1 MAVVFVVDLKGCSQ
15 HKHIFISSLDFL
27 LIMSYLQEF
36 EIDSYNSV
44 VLGGSSHLINTSSPS
59 SGLTY
64 RWEFGSSANQS
75 VTKYPLYTFY
85 NYGIIDTTVQVK
97 LVITAGGSGCS
108 DSITK
113 QIIIKPLPRPNFN
126 LSDSVLCYP
135 NMLTVNNIS
144 ANPKQPRTVFDED
157 QLTELALSIKEVGL
171 LQPPVVR
178 SIGNGK
184 YQLIMGERRF
194 RAAKLAGL
202 KSIPV
207 IIRQTNDDQL
217 LREAL
222 VENIHRSQLNPLEE
236 GAAYQ
241 QLLNDFGY
249 THDELAI
256 KLSKS
261 RPVITNTMRLLN
273 LPPAVQ
279 RRVAAG
285 VISAGHARALLS
297 LTDEKEIENLANRI
311 VAEGLTV
318 RAVEEIVASGVA
330 SVKTAGIKKGKL
342 IAPKLAQISADLSD
356 RLDTRVRVELGRKK
370 GKIVIEFATVEDL
383 ERINKLIK

>member
-1 MAVVFVVDLKGCSQ
+1 MSARKGGLGRGLDALIPTSIIPTEI
-15 HKHIFISSLDFL
+15 KTSSGVLAADRD
-27 LIMSYLQEF
+27 
-36 EIDSYNSV
+36 EID
-44 VLGGSSHLINTSSPS
+44 L
-59 SGLTY
+59 
-64 RWEFGSSANQS
+64 
-75 VTKYPLYTFY
+75 
-85 NYGIIDTTVQVK
+85 
-97 LVITAGGSGCS
+97 
-108 DSITK
+108 
-113 QIIIKPLPRPNFN
+113 
-126 LSDSVLCYP
+126 
-135 NMLTVNNIS
+135 NNIS

-184 YQLIMGERRF
+184 YQLIMGERRY

-207 IIRQTNDDQL
+207 IIRQTSDDQL

-241 QLLNDFGY
+241 QLLTDFGY
-249 THDELAI
+249 THDELAV

-273 LPPAVQ
+273 LPTSVQ

-318 RAVEEIVASGVA
+318 RAVEEIVATGGAKVKGGSIRSG
-330 SVKTAGIKKGKL
+330 KI
-342 IAPKLAQISADLSD
+342 IAPKLKQISEDLSD
-356 RLDTRVRVELGRKK
+356 HLDTRVSVELGKKK

-383 ERINKLIK
+383 ERISKVIKD

>member
-1 MAVVFVVDLKGCSQ
+1 MSTRKGGLGRGLDALIPTSIMPTEIKTASGVVTANRD
-15 HKHIFISSLDFL
+15 
-27 LIMSYLQEF
+27 
-36 EIDSYNSV
+36 EID
-44 VLGGSSHLINTSSPS
+44 L
-59 SGLTY
+59 
-64 RWEFGSSANQS
+64 
-75 VTKYPLYTFY
+75 
-85 NYGIIDTTVQVK
+85 
-97 LVITAGGSGCS
+97 
-108 DSITK
+108 
-113 QIIIKPLPRPNFN
+113 
-126 LSDSVLCYP
+126 
-135 NMLTVNNIS
+135 NNIS

-178 SIGNGK
+178 AIGNGK

-207 IIRQTNDDQL
+207 IIRQTTDDQL

-222 VENIHRSQLNPLEE
+222 IENIHRSQLNPLEE

-241 QLLNDFGY
+241 QLLNDFSY
-249 THDELAI
+249 THDELAV

-261 RPVITNTMRLLN
+261 RPAITNTMRLLN
-273 LPPAVQ
+273 LPPSVQ
-279 RRVAAG
+279 RKVAAG

-318 RAVEEIVASGVA
+318 RAVEEIVSTGGAKVKAGSIRSG
-330 SVKTAGIKKGKL
+330 KI
-342 IAPKLAQISADLSD
+342 IAPKLKEISDQLSD
-356 RLDTRVRVELGRKK
+356 HLDTRVSVELGKQK

-383 ERINKLIK
+383 ERINSKILKKS

>member
-1 MAVVFVVDLKGCSQ
+1 MSARKGGLGRG
-15 HKHIFISSLDFL
+15 LDA
-27 LIMSYLQEF
+27 LIPTSVMPTEIKTQSGVLTANRD
-36 EIDSYNSV
+36 EID
-44 VLGGSSHLINTSSPS
+44 
-59 SGLTY
+59 
-64 RWEFGSSANQS
+64 
-75 VTKYPLYTFY
+75 
-85 NYGIIDTTVQVK
+85 
-97 LVITAGGSGCS
+97 
-108 DSITK
+108 
-113 QIIIKPLPRPNFN
+113 
-126 LSDSVLCYP
+126 
-135 NMLTVNNIS
+135 VNNIS

-207 IIRQTNDDQL
+207 IIRQTSDDQL

-222 VENIHRSQLNPLEE
+222 IENIHRSQLNPLEE

-241 QLLNDFGY
+241 QLLNDFSY
-249 THDELAI
+249 THDELAA

-261 RPVITNTMRLLN
+261 RPAITNTMRLLN
-273 LPPAVQ
+273 LPPSVQ
-279 RRVAAG
+279 RKVAAG

-318 RAVEEIVASGVA
+318 RAVEEIVATGAAKVKGGSVRSG
-330 SVKTAGIKKGKL
+330 KI
-342 IAPKLAQISADLSD
+342 IAPKLKEISDQLSD
-356 RLDTRVRVELGRKK
+356 YLDTRVNVELGKQK
-370 GKIVIEFATVEDL
+370 GKIVIEFATIEDL
-383 ERINKLIK
+383 ERINNKIQKKS

>member
-1 MAVVFVVDLKGCSQ
+1 MSTRKGGLGRGLDALIPTSVMPTEIKTQSGVVTANRD
-15 HKHIFISSLDFL
+15 
-27 LIMSYLQEF
+27 
-36 EIDSYNSV
+36 EID
-44 VLGGSSHLINTSSPS
+44 
-59 SGLTY
+59 
-64 RWEFGSSANQS
+64 
-75 VTKYPLYTFY
+75 
-85 NYGIIDTTVQVK
+85 
-97 LVITAGGSGCS
+97 
-108 DSITK
+108 
-113 QIIIKPLPRPNFN
+113 
-126 LSDSVLCYP
+126 
-135 NMLTVNNIS
+135 VNNIS

-207 IIRQTNDDQL
+207 IIRQTSDDQL

-222 VENIHRSQLNPLEE
+222 IENIHRSQLNPLEE

-241 QLLNDFGY
+241 QLLNDFSY
-249 THDELAI
+249 THDELAV

-261 RPVITNTMRLLN
+261 RPAITNTMRLLN
-273 LPPAVQ
+273 LPPSVQ
-279 RRVAAG
+279 RKVAAG

-318 RAVEEIVASGVA
+318 RAVEEIVATGAAKVKSG
-330 SVKTAGIKKGKL
+330 SVRSGKI
-342 IAPKLAQISADLSD
+342 IAPKLKEISDQLSD
-356 RLDTRVRVELGRKK
+356 HLDTRVNIELGKQK
-370 GKIVIEFATVEDL
+370 GKIVIEFATIEDL
-383 ERINKLIK
+383 ERISKVITD

>member
-1 MAVVFVVDLKGCSQ
+1 MSSRKGGLGRG
-15 HKHIFISSLDFL
+15 LDA
-27 LIMSYLQEF
+27 LIPTSVMPTEIKTQSGVLTANRD
-36 EIDSYNSV
+36 EID
-44 VLGGSSHLINTSSPS
+44 I
-59 SGLTY
+59 
-64 RWEFGSSANQS
+64 
-75 VTKYPLYTFY
+75 
-85 NYGIIDTTVQVK
+85 
-97 LVITAGGSGCS
+97 
-108 DSITK
+108 
-113 QIIIKPLPRPNFN
+113 
-126 LSDSVLCYP
+126 
-135 NMLTVNNIS
+135 NNIS

-207 IIRQTNDDQL
+207 IIRQTSDDQL

-222 VENIHRSQLNPLEE
+222 IENIHRSQLNPLEE

-241 QLLNDFGY
+241 QLLNDFSY
-249 THDELAI
+249 THDELAA

-261 RPVITNTMRLLN
+261 RPAITNTMRLLN
-273 LPPAVQ
+273 LPPSVQ
-279 RRVAAG
+279 RKVAAG

-318 RAVEEIVASGVA
+318 RAVEEIVAIGGAKVKGGSVRSG
-330 SVKTAGIKKGKL
+330 KIL
-342 IAPKLAQISADLSD
+342 APKLKEISEQLSD
-356 RLDTRVRVELGRKK
+356 HLDTRVNIELGKQK
-370 GKIVIEFATVEDL
+370 GKIVIEFATIEDL
-383 ERINKLIK
+383 ERIHKIITLA

>member
-1 MAVVFVVDLKGCSQ
+1 MSARKGGLGRG
-15 HKHIFISSLDFL
+15 LDA
-27 LIMSYLQEF
+27 LIPTSIIPTEIKTQAGVIAADRD
-36 EIDSYNSV
+36 EID
-44 VLGGSSHLINTSSPS
+44 
-59 SGLTY
+59 
-64 RWEFGSSANQS
+64 
-75 VTKYPLYTFY
+75 
-85 NYGIIDTTVQVK
+85 
-97 LVITAGGSGCS
+97 
-108 DSITK
+108 
-113 QIIIKPLPRPNFN
+113 
-126 LSDSVLCYP
+126 
-135 NMLTVNNIS
+135 VNNIS

-207 IIRQTNDDQL
+207 IIRQTADDQL

-236 GAAYQ
+236 AAAYQ

-249 THDELAI
+249 THDELAT

-273 LPPAVQ
+273 LPTAVQ

-318 RAVEEIVASGVA
+318 RAVEEIVASGGA
-330 SVKTAGIKKGKL
+330 KVKGGSIRSGKI
-342 IAPKLAQISADLSD
+342 IAPKLKEIADELSD
-356 RLDTRVRVELGRKK
+356 HLDTRVNVELGKQK

-383 ERINKLIK
+383 ERISKVIKN

>member
-1 MAVVFVVDLKGCSQ
+1 MSTRKGGLGRG
-15 HKHIFISSLDFL
+15 LDA
-27 LIMSYLQEF
+27 LIPTSIMPT
-36 EIDSYNSV
+36 EIK
-44 VLGGSSHLINTSSPS
+44 TA
-59 SGLTY
+59 SG
-64 RWEFGSSANQS
+64 
-75 VTKYPLYTFY
+75 
-85 NYGIIDTTVQVK
+85 
-97 LVITAGGSGCS
+97 VITANR
-108 DSITK
+108 DEID
-113 QIIIKPLPRPNFN
+113 L
-126 LSDSVLCYP
+126 
-135 NMLTVNNIS
+135 NNIS

-207 IIRQTNDDQL
+207 IIRQTTDDQL

-222 VENIHRSQLNPLEE
+222 IENIHRSQLNPLEE

-241 QLLNDFGY
+241 QLLNDFSY
-249 THDELAI
+249 THDELAA

-261 RPVITNTMRLLN
+261 RPAITNTMRLLN
-273 LPPAVQ
+273 LPLSVQ
-279 RRVAAG
+279 RKVAAG

-318 RAVEEIVASGVA
+318 RAVEEIVATGGAKVKAGSIRSG
-330 SVKTAGIKKGKL
+330 KI
-342 IAPKLAQISADLSD
+342 IAPKLKQISDQLSD
-356 RLDTRVRVELGRKK
+356 HLDTRVSVELGKQK
-370 GKIVIEFATVEDL
+370 GKIVIEFATIEDL
-383 ERINKLIK
+383 ERINTKILKNS

>member
-1 MAVVFVVDLKGCSQ
+1 MNARKGGLGRG
-15 HKHIFISSLDFL
+15 LDA
-27 LIMSYLQEF
+27 LIPAAIMPT
-36 EIDSYNSV
+36 EIKTPT
-44 VLGGSSHLINTSSPS
+44 G
-59 SGLTY
+59 
-64 RWEFGSSANQS
+64 
-75 VTKYPLYTFY
+75 
-85 NYGIIDTTVQVK
+85 
-97 LVITAGGSGCS
+97 VITANR
-108 DSITK
+108 DEID
-113 QIIIKPLPRPNFN
+113 L
-126 LSDSVLCYP
+126 
-135 NMLTVNNIS
+135 NNIT

-178 SIGNGK
+178 SVGNGK

-207 IIRQTNDDQL
+207 IIRQTSDDQL

-241 QLLNDFGY
+241 QLLTDFNY
-249 THDELAI
+249 THDELAV

-261 RPVITNTMRLLN
+261 RPAITNTMRLLN
-273 LPPAVQ
+273 LPPSVQ
-279 RRVAAG
+279 RKVAAG

-318 RAVEEIVASGVA
+318 RVVEEIVATGGAKVKSG
-330 SVKTAGIKKGKL
+330 SLRGGKL
-342 IAPKLAQISADLSD
+342 LSPKLKEISDQLSD
-356 RLDTRVRVELGRKK
+356 YLDTRVHVELGKKK

-383 ERINKLIK
+383 ERINKVIKD

>member
-1 MAVVFVVDLKGCSQ
+1 MSARKGGLGRG
-15 HKHIFISSLDFL
+15 LDA
-27 LIMSYLQEF
+27 LIPTSIIPTEIKTQTGVIAADRD
-36 EIDSYNSV
+36 EIDV
-44 VLGGSSHLINTSSPS
+44 
-59 SGLTY
+59 
-64 RWEFGSSANQS
+64 
-75 VTKYPLYTFY
+75 
-85 NYGIIDTTVQVK
+85 NY
-97 LVITAGGSGCS
+97 
-108 DSITK
+108 
-113 QIIIKPLPRPNFN
+113 
-126 LSDSVLCYP
+126 
-135 NMLTVNNIS
+135 IS

-207 IIRQTNDDQL
+207 IIRQTSDDQL

-236 GAAYQ
+236 AAAYQ

-249 THDELAI
+249 THDELAL

-318 RAVEEIVASGVA
+318 RAVEEIVASGGA
-330 SVKTAGIKKGKL
+330 KVKAGSIRSGKI
-342 IAPKLAQISADLSD
+342 IAPKLKQIADDLSD
-356 RLDTRVRVELGRKK
+356 HLDTRVNIELGKQK
-370 GKIVIEFATVEDL
+370 GKIVIEFATIEDL
-383 ERINKLIK
+383 ERINKVIKN

>member
-1 MAVVFVVDLKGCSQ
+1 MSARKGGLGRG
-15 HKHIFISSLDFL
+15 LDA
-27 LIMSYLQEF
+27 LIPTSIIPTEIKTQTGVIAAGRD
-36 EIDSYNSV
+36 EID
-44 VLGGSSHLINTSSPS
+44 
-59 SGLTY
+59 
-64 RWEFGSSANQS
+64 
-75 VTKYPLYTFY
+75 
-85 NYGIIDTTVQVK
+85 
-97 LVITAGGSGCS
+97 
-108 DSITK
+108 
-113 QIIIKPLPRPNFN
+113 
-126 LSDSVLCYP
+126 
-135 NMLTVNNIS
+135 VNNIS

-207 IIRQTNDDQL
+207 IIRQTSDDQL

-236 GAAYQ
+236 AAAYQ

-249 THDELAI
+249 THDELAM

-311 VAEGLTV
+311 VSEGLTV
-318 RAVEEIVASGVA
+318 RAVEEIVASGGAKVKA
-330 SVKTAGIKKGKL
+330 GSVRSGKI
-342 IAPKLAQISADLSD
+342 IAPKLKQIADDLSD
-356 RLDTRVRVELGRKK
+356 HLDTRVNVELGKQK
-370 GKIVIEFATVEDL
+370 GKIVIEFATIEDL
-383 ERINKLIK
+383 ERINKVIKN

>member
-1 MAVVFVVDLKGCSQ
+1 MSARKGGLGRG
-15 HKHIFISSLDFL
+15 LDA
-27 LIMSYLQEF
+27 LIPTSIIPTEIKTQAGVIAADRD
-36 EIDSYNSV
+36 EID
-44 VLGGSSHLINTSSPS
+44 
-59 SGLTY
+59 
-64 RWEFGSSANQS
+64 
-75 VTKYPLYTFY
+75 
-85 NYGIIDTTVQVK
+85 
-97 LVITAGGSGCS
+97 
-108 DSITK
+108 
-113 QIIIKPLPRPNFN
+113 
-126 LSDSVLCYP
+126 
-135 NMLTVNNIS
+135 VNNIS

-207 IIRQTNDDQL
+207 IIRQTSDDQL

-249 THDELAI
+249 THDELAT

-273 LPPAVQ
+273 LPAAVQ

-318 RAVEEIVASGVA
+318 RAVEEIVASGGDKVKGG
-330 SVKTAGIKKGKL
+330 SVRSGKVL
-342 IAPKLAQISADLSD
+342 APKLKEIADDLSD
-356 RLDTRVRVELGRKK
+356 HLDTRVSVELGKQK
-370 GKIVIEFATVEDL
+370 GKIVIEFATIEDL
-383 ERINKLIK
+383 ERINKVIKS

>member
-1 MAVVFVVDLKGCSQ
+1 MNARKGGLGRGLDALIPAAVMPTEIKTPTGVVTANRD
-15 HKHIFISSLDFL
+15 
-27 LIMSYLQEF
+27 
-36 EIDSYNSV
+36 EID
-44 VLGGSSHLINTSSPS
+44 L
-59 SGLTY
+59 
-64 RWEFGSSANQS
+64 
-75 VTKYPLYTFY
+75 
-85 NYGIIDTTVQVK
+85 
-97 LVITAGGSGCS
+97 
-108 DSITK
+108 
-113 QIIIKPLPRPNFN
+113 
-126 LSDSVLCYP
+126 
-135 NMLTVNNIS
+135 NNIT

-178 SIGNGK
+178 SVGNGK

-207 IIRQTNDDQL
+207 IIRQTSDDQL

-241 QLLNDFGY
+241 QLLTDFNY
-249 THDELAI
+249 THDELAV

-261 RPVITNTMRLLN
+261 RPAITNTMRLLN
-273 LPPAVQ
+273 LPPSVQ
-279 RRVAAG
+279 RKVAAG

-318 RAVEEIVASGVA
+318 RAVEEIVATGGAKVKSG
-330 SVKTAGIKKGKL
+330 SLRGGKL
-342 IAPKLAQISADLSD
+342 LSPKLKEISDQLSD
-356 RLDTRVRVELGRKK
+356 YLDTRVHVELGKKK

-383 ERINKLIK
+383 ERINKVIKD

>member
-1 MAVVFVVDLKGCSQ
+1 MSTRKGGLGRGLDALIPTSIMPTEIKTASGVVTANRD
-15 HKHIFISSLDFL
+15 
-27 LIMSYLQEF
+27 
-36 EIDSYNSV
+36 EID
-44 VLGGSSHLINTSSPS
+44 L
-59 SGLTY
+59 
-64 RWEFGSSANQS
+64 
-75 VTKYPLYTFY
+75 
-85 NYGIIDTTVQVK
+85 
-97 LVITAGGSGCS
+97 
-108 DSITK
+108 
-113 QIIIKPLPRPNFN
+113 
-126 LSDSVLCYP
+126 
-135 NMLTVNNIS
+135 NNIS

-207 IIRQTNDDQL
+207 IIRQTTDDQL

-222 VENIHRSQLNPLEE
+222 IENIHRSQLNPLEE

-241 QLLNDFGY
+241 QLLNDFSY
-249 THDELAI
+249 THDELAA

-261 RPVITNTMRLLN
+261 RPAITNTMRLLN
-273 LPPAVQ
+273 LPLSVQ
-279 RRVAAG
+279 RKVAAG

-318 RAVEEIVASGVA
+318 RAVEEIVATGGAKVKAGSIRSG
-330 SVKTAGIKKGKL
+330 KI
-342 IAPKLAQISADLSD
+342 IAPKLKQISDQLSD
-356 RLDTRVRVELGRKK
+356 HLDTRVSVELGKQK

-383 ERINKLIK
+383 ERINSKILKKS

>member
-1 MAVVFVVDLKGCSQ
+1 MSTRKGGLGRGLDALIPTSIMPTEIKTASGVVTANRD
-15 HKHIFISSLDFL
+15 
-27 LIMSYLQEF
+27 
-36 EIDSYNSV
+36 EID
-44 VLGGSSHLINTSSPS
+44 L
-59 SGLTY
+59 
-64 RWEFGSSANQS
+64 
-75 VTKYPLYTFY
+75 
-85 NYGIIDTTVQVK
+85 
-97 LVITAGGSGCS
+97 
-108 DSITK
+108 
-113 QIIIKPLPRPNFN
+113 
-126 LSDSVLCYP
+126 
-135 NMLTVNNIS
+135 NNIS

-207 IIRQTNDDQL
+207 IIRQTTDDQL

-222 VENIHRSQLNPLEE
+222 IENIHRSQLNPLEE

-241 QLLNDFGY
+241 QLLNDFSY
-249 THDELAI
+249 THDELAA

-261 RPVITNTMRLLN
+261 RPAITNTMRLLN
-273 LPPAVQ
+273 LPPSVQ
-279 RRVAAG
+279 RKVAAG

-311 VAEGLTV
+311 VSEGLTV
-318 RAVEEIVASGVA
+318 RAVEEIVSTGGAKVKVGSIRSG
-330 SVKTAGIKKGKL
+330 KI
-342 IAPKLAQISADLSD
+342 IAPKLKEISDQLSD
-356 RLDTRVRVELGRKK
+356 HLDTRVSVELGKQK
-370 GKIVIEFATVEDL
+370 GKIVIEFATIEDL
-383 ERINKLIK
+383 ERINSKILKKS

>member
-1 MAVVFVVDLKGCSQ
+1 MSARKGGLGRGLDALIPTSIIPTEIKTQAGVVAADR
-15 HKHIFISSLDFL
+15 D
-27 LIMSYLQEF
+27 
-36 EIDSYNSV
+36 EID
-44 VLGGSSHLINTSSPS
+44 
-59 SGLTY
+59 
-64 RWEFGSSANQS
+64 
-75 VTKYPLYTFY
+75 
-85 NYGIIDTTVQVK
+85 
-97 LVITAGGSGCS
+97 
-108 DSITK
+108 
-113 QIIIKPLPRPNFN
+113 
-126 LSDSVLCYP
+126 
-135 NMLTVNNIS
+135 VNNIS

-207 IIRQTNDDQL
+207 IIRQTADDQL

-249 THDELAI
+249 THDELAT

-318 RAVEEIVASGVA
+318 RAVEEIVASGGA
-330 SVKTAGIKKGKL
+330 KVKGGSIRSGKK
-342 IAPKLAQISADLSD
+342 ITPKLKEIADDLSD
-356 RLDTRVRVELGRKK
+356 HLDTRVNVELGKQK
-370 GKIVIEFATVEDL
+370 GKIVIEFATIEDL
-383 ERINKLIK
+383 ERISKVIKN

>member
-1 MAVVFVVDLKGCSQ
+1 MSTRKGGLGRGLDALIPTSVMPTEIKTQSGVVTANRD
-15 HKHIFISSLDFL
+15 
-27 LIMSYLQEF
+27 
-36 EIDSYNSV
+36 EID
-44 VLGGSSHLINTSSPS
+44 
-59 SGLTY
+59 
-64 RWEFGSSANQS
+64 
-75 VTKYPLYTFY
+75 
-85 NYGIIDTTVQVK
+85 
-97 LVITAGGSGCS
+97 
-108 DSITK
+108 
-113 QIIIKPLPRPNFN
+113 
-126 LSDSVLCYP
+126 
-135 NMLTVNNIS
+135 VNNIT

-207 IIRQTNDDQL
+207 IIRQTSDDQL

-222 VENIHRSQLNPLEE
+222 IENIHRSQLNPLEE

-241 QLLNDFGY
+241 QLLNDFSY
-249 THDELAI
+249 THDELAV

-261 RPVITNTMRLLN
+261 RPAITNTMRLLN
-273 LPPAVQ
+273 LPPSVQ
-279 RRVAAG
+279 RKVAAG

-318 RAVEEIVASGVA
+318 RAVEEIVATGAAKVKSG
-330 SVKTAGIKKGKL
+330 SVRSGKI
-342 IAPKLAQISADLSD
+342 IAPKLKEISEQLSD
-356 RLDTRVRVELGRKK
+356 HLDTRVNVELGKQK
-370 GKIVIEFATVEDL
+370 GKIVIEFATIEDL
-383 ERINKLIK
+383 ERISKVITN

>member
-1 MAVVFVVDLKGCSQ
+1 MSARKGGLGRGLDALIPTAV
-15 HKHIFISSLDFL
+15 
-27 LIMSYLQEF
+27 MPT
-36 EIDSYNSV
+36 EIK
-44 VLGGSSHLINTSSPS
+44 TST
-59 SGLTY
+59 G
-64 RWEFGSSANQS
+64 
-75 VTKYPLYTFY
+75 
-85 NYGIIDTTVQVK
+85 
-97 LVITAGGSGCS
+97 VITANR
-108 DSITK
+108 DEID
-113 QIIIKPLPRPNFN
+113 L
-126 LSDSVLCYP
+126 
-135 NMLTVNNIS
+135 NNIS

-184 YQLIMGERRF
+184 YQIIMGERRF

-207 IIRQTNDDQL
+207 IIRQTSDDQL

-241 QLLNDFGY
+241 QLLNDFNY
-249 THDELAI
+249 THDELAV

-261 RPVITNTMRLLN
+261 RPAITNTMRLLN
-273 LPPAVQ
+273 LPPTVQ
-279 RRVAAG
+279 RKVAAG

-318 RAVEEIVASGVA
+318 RAVEEIVAIGGAKVKSG
-330 SVKTAGIKKGKL
+330 SLRTGKSL
-342 IAPKLAQISADLSD
+342 SPKLKEISDQLSD
-356 RLDTRVRVELGRKK
+356 YLETRVHVELGKKK

-383 ERINKLIK
+383 ERINKVIKD